1 MEIMKEYLTQERTDK
16 LFNTI
21 TANGCR
27 DMEEDR
33 FHQAVNEAISISNRL
48 VKPEIADTLKKM
60 EQEYSKWLTL
70 PRYQIED
77 SDEYYADIQTII
89 ENLQTLIN
97 KRE

>member
-1 MEIMKEYLTQERTDK
+1 MGIMKEYLTKERTDK

-27 DMEEDR
+27 EMEEDR
-33 FHQAVNEAISISNRL
+33 FHQAANEAISISNRL

-77 SDEYYADIQTII
+77 SDEYYADIQTIM